1 MKSKSSK
8 LPLLIAS
15 LILVSGHGLAAE
27 EDGETLFRQYGCITC
42 HGAGAKDPAS
52 EIIPVIAGR
61 SKAYI
66 YGKAKKILL
75 GEGETRGA
83 KIMHEH
89 FYSSAQCDA
98 PPSDAVLSSIAAY
111 IASVPKP

>member
-1 MKSKSSK
+1 MNVEKTS
-8 LPLLIAS
+8 LLLAS
-15 LILVSGHGLAAE
+15 LVLVSGSGMAAQE
-27 EDGETLFRQYGCITC
+27 EGETLFRQYGCITC
-42 HGAGAKDPAS
+42 HGEQAKDPAS
-52 EIIPVIAGR
+52 EIIPVLAGR
-61 SKAYI
+61 SEQYVFSKAR
-66 YGKAKKILL
+66 KILA

-98 PPSDAVLSSIAAY
+98 APNDAVLSSIAAY